1 MCKIFKSSEILLAII
16 IAIILNS
23 CASSSYSERYGNNS
37 INETPSEAPSDNE
50 YLEDEI
56 NGPIVSATLEES
68 EYIINKLS
76 NVTGTNTKKE
86 KFLHELVSFLNTPY
100 HYGGQ
105 TRAGIDCSAF
115 TQKVFKNSL
124 NVTIPRTAREQY
136 KTWQT
141 FNDEN
146 ELKFGD
152 LIYFDTSTRY
162 FPGHVGIYLD
172 DNLFAHASSSHG
184 VIVSSLSNDYYKS
197 RFVGANRVKIKK
209 QK

>member
-1 MCKIFKSSEILLAII
+1 MQRIFKSSIPFLVVIVT
-16 IAIILNS
+16 IILNS
-23 CASSSYSERYGNNS
+23 CAASSYSERYGNNYT
-37 INETPSEAPSDNE
+37 NETPSANE
-50 YLEDEI
+50 NLEDEI
-56 NGPIVSATLEES
+56 TEPIVSATIEES

-76 NVTGTNTKKE
+76 SVTGINTKKE

-100 HYGGQ
+100 EYGGQ
-105 TRAGIDCSAF
+105 SRTGIDCSAF

-124 NVTIPRTAREQY
+124 NVSIPRTAREQY
-136 KTWQT
+136 KTWQI

-146 ELKFGD
+146 KLKFGD

-184 VIVSSLSNDYYKS
+184 VIVSSLTNDYYRT

>member
-1 MCKIFKSSEILLAII
+1 MHKNFKSREILLVIFITII
-16 IAIILNS
+16 INS

-37 INETPSEAPSDNE
+37 TNESPSINEN
-50 YLEDEI
+50 LEDEI
-56 NGPIVSATLEES
+56 AEPIVTATLEES

-86 KFLHELVSFLNTPY
+86 KFLHELVSYLNTPY

-124 NVTIPRTAREQY
+124 NVAIPRTAREQY
-136 KTWQT
+136 KTWQI
-141 FNDEN
+141 FNDKN

-152 LIYFDTSTRY
+152 LIYFDTSIRY
-162 FPGHVGIYLD
+162 YPGHVGIYLD

-184 VIVSSLSNDYYKS
+184 VIVSSLSNDYYQS

>member
-1 MCKIFKSSEILLAII
+1 MQRIFKSSKPLLVVIVT
-16 IAIILNS
+16 IILNS
-23 CASSSYSERYGNNS
+23 CAASSYSERYGNNDTDES
-37 INETPSEAPSDNE
+37 LSANEN
-50 YLEDEI
+50 LEDEI
-56 NGPIVSATLEES
+56 TEPLVSASLEES

-76 NVTGTNTKKE
+76 NVTGINTKKE
-86 KFLHELVSFLNTPY
+86 KFLHELVSYLNTPY
-100 HYGGQ
+100 QYGGQ
-105 TRAGIDCSAF
+105 SRTGIDCSAF

-124 NVTIPRTAREQY
+124 NVNIPRTAREQY
-136 KTWQT
+136 KTWQI

-146 ELKFGD
+146 KLKFGD

-184 VIVSSLSNDYYKS
+184 VIVSSLTNDYYRT